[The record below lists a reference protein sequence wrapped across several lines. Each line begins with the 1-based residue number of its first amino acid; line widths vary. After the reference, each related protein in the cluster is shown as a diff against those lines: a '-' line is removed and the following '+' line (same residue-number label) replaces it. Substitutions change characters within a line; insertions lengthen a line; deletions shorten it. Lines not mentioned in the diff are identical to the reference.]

1 MMEKS
6 TSVSSKAK
14 SSEGSNAS
22 SPLVELQET
31 LSSIFQKRTRALRK
45 KVRNVEEIERKV
57 QDGKEIND
65 QQEEAIRSKGTTLSL
80 LEEVERLRKA
90 IEEEVQKTIATE
102 EAEAKK
108 MKRKKKREEVKKKK
122 EKKKKRILSRYLRS
136 LNTHARKKKKGFCLC
151 LSLLLLLLLLLL
163 PSHPFIYS
171 SDMDLMNVFVF
182 LSMAF
187 ASPQR
192 NQTEVGCCQGGGRE
206 GKRLVGVG
214 EEEEEEA
221 KGERGER

>member
-122 EKKKKRILSRYLRS
+122 KKKKKNASILVIFARS
-136 LNTHARKKKKGFCLC
+136 TRTHARRKKDSVSV
-151 LSLLLLLLLLLL
+151 SLYYYYYYYYYYLPILLY
-163 PSHPFIYS
+163 I
-171 SDMDLMNVFVF
+171 
-182 LSMAF
+182 
-187 ASPQR
+187 
-192 NQTEVGCCQGGGRE
+192 
-206 GKRLVGVG
+206 RLTWI
-214 EEEEEEA
+214 
-221 KGERGER
+221 